1 MFREADPRAA
11 EWGLHAMEAPDL
23 PAKSARPM
31 WRGDSHPPVLRAVAG
46 PVRLPADAFDI
57 GSLAPRASL
66 VRGGDHREHWLLSD
80 GLRTIRLDLVAGTLR
95 AGPVQLDYTLT
106 GAASAERPLLTLR
119 RLLALCRSGRF
130 ARSLHGAEA
139 RARRWILLLRAWDA
153 LSEGAPQREI
163 AAELLDP
170 HAREPGWRTSMPSV
184 RVQAQRLAHGA
195 RAMGAGGFRE
205 LLR

>member
-1 MFREADPRAA
+1 MQRADGQPDWRDAAAYAVLADADLSVFAWEWLRRDARYRAAARETSRSGSSGGGVFREADPRAA

-95 AGPVQLDYTLT
+95 AGPVQLDYSASSAPSTSRLRSAMCSSPTLMRIRPGET
-106 GAASAERPLLTLR
+106 PMLAS
-119 RLLALCRSGRF
+119 CSG
-130 ARSLHGAEA
+130 GT
-139 RARRWILLLRAWDA
+139 
-153 LSEGAPQREI
+153 SE
-163 AAELLDP
+163 
-170 HAREPGWRTSMPSV
+170 
-184 RVQAQRLAHGA
+184 
-195 RAMGAGGFRE
+195 
-205 LLR
+205 